1 MLARLKSWTGAAF
14 LRVLGWRLIP
24 MPERPQKFVLLCVP
38 HTSNWDTVFMIAMAW
53 EYRMPINFLVKKE
66 MIDSPLG
73 PLLRALG
80 GVPIDRSQRH
90 NIVEQVSQ
98 SFAERSSLV
107 LCIAPEGTR
116 GYTDHWKSGFYH
128 IALAADVPIGLGLLD
143 FGKKLGGVGPIYKLT
158 GDVAADMGRIR
169 EFYRGAKGLH
179 PEWSGEIVLQAEL
192 AEQKAR

>member
-14 LRVLGWRLIP
+14 LRVLGWRIIP
-24 MPERPQKFVLLCVP
+24 MPTRPEKFVLLCVP
-38 HTSNWDTVFMIAMAW
+38 HTSYWDTVFMIALAW
-53 EYRMPINFLVKKE
+53 QYRMPINFLVKKE
-66 MIDSPLG
+66 MIDGPVG

-90 NIVEQVSQ
+90 NIVEQVSR

-116 GYTDHWKSGFYH
+116 GFTDHWKSGFYH
-128 IALAADVPIGLGLLD
+128 IALVADVPIGLGLLD
-143 FGKKLGGVGPIYKLT
+143 FEKKLGGVGPIYKLT